1 MSRTRLLYAIQGT
14 GNGHL
19 SRAGALIPALQKRGE
34 LDLLVSGRDVQV
46 SVTHPVLYRFNGA
59 GFVFGQNGGID
70 WYQTLRI
77 QRPLALLQD
86 SRALP
91 LRQYDLVINDFEPV
105 SALAARRQGFNRI
118 VSLSH
123 QASFLSKNAPRPARN
138 RFSLDEPV
146 AEWMFQH
153 YAPCPSA
160 IGLHFEA
167 YDDFIHTPVIRP
179 GIRMLR
185 PSHDSGEVLVYLP
198 AYQDDLL
205 VAFLQKV
212 DPARSWVVFSKRQ
225 KATARFGQVMV
236 HPAGDALFCKH
247 LEHAEAVLCG
257 AGFETPAETLFLG
270 KKLWVIP
277 MKQQYEQAC
286 NAEALRRM
294 GIPTSPGLSSS
305 MVDDLRTWLQG
316 KSPVARAWPNHTEAL
331 LSLCLDK
338 VGQNRVL

>member
-1 MSRTRLLYAIQGT
+1 LSKTRLLYAIQGT

-19 SRAGALIPALQKRGE
+19 SRAGALIPALQERGE

-46 SVTHPVLYRFNGA
+46 SVKHPVLYRFNGA

-86 SRALP
+86 SRNLP

-105 SALAARRQGFNRI
+105 SALAARRQGFNRM

-123 QASFLSKNAPRPARN
+123 QAAFLSKKTPRPARR

-146 AEWMFQH
+146 AEWMFKH
-153 YAPCPSA
+153 YAPCPTA

-167 YDDFIHTPVIRP
+167 YDNFIQTPVIRP
-179 GIRMLR
+179 GIRRLR
-185 PSHDSGEVLVYLP
+185 PSQNSGEVLVYLP
-198 AYQDDLL
+198 AYQDKIL
-205 VAFLQKV
+205 VDFFQKV
-212 DPARSWVVFSKRQ
+212 DPSRSWVVFSKRQ
-225 KATARFGQVMV
+225 MATAVFGRVTV
-236 HPAGDALFCKH
+236 HPASDALFCKH

-257 AGFETPAETLFLG
+257 AGFETPAEALFLG

-286 NAEALRRM
+286 NAEALQRM
-294 GIPTSPGLSSS
+294 GIPTSPGLTNSV
-305 MVDDLRTWLQG
+305 VDDLRAWLQG
-316 KSPVARAWPNHTEAL
+316 KSPAARIWPDHTEAL
-331 LSLCLDK
+331 LSLCFDK
-338 VGQNRVL
+338 VGQNEVF